1 MNDNASKR
9 VWEYFLTRTKVVYV
23 ERCTKIESFEEYLE
37 HRYRNNCYFY
47 SAYALMGLKPQDF
60 LVRGDI
66 SLKSNYVWRN
76 GGYPHG
82 WVEFE
87 FEGEYYVFDSMLEK
101 PVPKQEYYDDYKP
114 QISYKKSQ
122 KEILEEFLNER
133 CAFRISDNFWQFK
146 YYAINETTRK
156 LSQQDIIDIDR
167 HNGHV
172 PAALMLARMQINKF
186 TGEITRFIAYVEPS
200 G

>member
-1 MNDNASKR
+1 MSDNATER
-9 VWEYFLTRTKVVYV
+9 AWEYFLDRTKVVYV
-23 ERCTKIESFEEYLE
+23 DRCTTIESFEDYLE

-66 SLKSNYVWRN
+66 CLERNFVWRN

-101 PVPKQEYYDDYKP
+101 PVPKQEYYDYYKP
-114 QISYKKSQ
+114 QITYKKSQ
-122 KEILEEFLNER
+122 KEILDEFLNER
-133 CAFRISDNFWQFK
+133 CAFRIADNFWQFK
-146 YYAINETTRK
+146 YFAINEKTKR
-156 LSQQDIIDIDR
+156 LPYSEIIKIDR
-167 HNGHV
+167 NNAYV
-172 PAALMLARMQINKF
+172 PSALMFARMQLSKY
-186 TGEITRFIAYVEPS
+186 TGEITRFIAYSEPS